1 MMRKTYPALLSFC
14 ETETQTKTVEAV
26 IKCGSHKKAAELLGK
41 NRRSVDKLIKRLE
54 RHAAVNGVAPHR
66 DVDHRTMEGFNT
78 KFVTSRFDGEGNLQG
93 QYVRQEREK
102 FDLDVM
108 LDDFKEGLKG
118 ELSGLH
124 KPVTAPSETLD
135 KLMNCYMIGDHHL
148 GMYAWSKET
157 GDDNYDTDIG
167 VGLLEDAVD
176 SLVARSPDSKHGLLC
191 NLGDFFHAN
200 NNKGETA
207 GGTPLDTDGRY
218 GRTVKEGV
226 NLLKRIVIR
235 LLEKHEIVTVLNVR
249 GNHDSD
255 PALWLNE
262 AMRMYFENEPRV
274 IIPDNYS
281 KFTHL
286 EFGNS
291 LIVLHHG
298 DKINP
303 QRIYESVTRR
313 LSVEWGKSKYRFG
326 WLGHL
331 HHKEA
336 REIGGMMFEQWN
348 VLASPD
354 SWHAASGFGSSR
366 SMTCIVLSEEY
377 GEDSRVIINPDRIEG
392 ERHGKV

>member
-1 MMRKTYPALLSFC
+1 MKHLEEFC
-14 ETETQTKTVEAV
+14 TDRQKEILTVFENSTSQQDCANKLNISRSTVKAAIKAV
-26 IKCGSHKKAAELLGK
+26 KKKAAL
-41 NRRSVDKLIKRLE
+41 
-54 RHAAVNGVAPHR
+54 AGVAPDR
-66 DVDHRTMEGFNT
+66 DVNHRTMEGFNT

-102 FDLDVM
+102 FDLDAM
-108 LDDFKEGLKG
+108 LNDFKEGLQG

-124 KPVTAPSETLD
+124 KPVNPPLETLD

-157 GDDNYDTDIG
+157 GDANYDTDIG
-167 VGLLEDAVD
+167 VSLLEDAVD
-176 SLVARSPDSKHGLLC
+176 SLVARSPNSRHGLLC
-191 NLGDFFHAN
+191 NLGDFFHSN
-200 NNKGETA
+200 NIKGETA

-313 LSVEWGKSKYRFG
+313 LPVEWGRTKYRFG

-331 HHKEA
+331 HHKESK
-336 REIGGMMFEQWN
+336 EIGGMMFEQFN
-348 VLASPD
+348 VLTTPD
-354 SWHAASGFGSSR
+354 AWHAGAGFGSSR
-366 SMTCIVLSEEY
+366 SMTCIVLSEDY

-392 ERHGKV
+392 ERDE

>member
-1 MMRKTYPALLSFC
+1 MEHLKEFC
-14 ETETQTKTVEAV
+14 TDRQKEILTVFMDSTSQQDAANKLNISRSTV
-26 IKCGSHKKAAELLGK
+26 KAAIKAIKKKAAL
-41 NRRSVDKLIKRLE
+41 
-54 RHAAVNGVAPHR
+54 AGVAPDR
-66 DVDHRTMEGFNT
+66 DVNHRTMEGFNT

-102 FDLDVM
+102 FDLDAM
-108 LDDFKEGLKG
+108 LNDFKEGLQG
-118 ELSGLH
+118 ELRGLH
-124 KPVTAPSETLD
+124 KPVDAPSETLD

-157 GDDNYDTDIG
+157 GDANYDTDIG
-167 VGLLEDAVD
+167 VSLLEDAVD
-176 SLVARSPDSKHGLLC
+176 SLVARSPNSRHGLLC
-191 NLGDFFHAN
+191 NLGDFFHSN
-200 NNKGETA
+200 NIKGETA

-313 LSVEWGKSKYRFG
+313 LPVEWGRTKYRFG

-331 HHKEA
+331 HHKESK
-336 REIGGMMFEQWN
+336 EIGGMMFEQFN
-348 VLASPD
+348 VLTTPD
-354 SWHAASGFGSSR
+354 AWHAGAGFGSSR
-366 SMTCIVLSEEY
+366 SMTCIVLSEDY

-392 ERHGKV
+392 ERDERL

>member
-1 MMRKTYPALLSFC
+1 MEHLKEFC
-14 ETETQTKTVEAV
+14 TDRQKEILTVFIASRTQQETADKLNVSRSTV
-26 IKCGSHKKAAELLGK
+26 KAA
-41 NRRSVDKLIKRLE
+41 IKAIKKKSAL
-54 RHAAVNGVAPHR
+54 AGVAPDR
-66 DVDHRTMEGFNT
+66 DVNHRTMEGFNA
-78 KFVTSRFDGEGNLQG
+78 KFVTSRYDGNGNLQG

-102 FDLDVM
+102 FDLDAM
-108 LDDFKEGLKG
+108 LNDFKEGLQG
-118 ELSGLH
+118 ELRGLH
-124 KPVTAPSETLD
+124 KPVDAPSETLD
-135 KLMNCYMIGDHHL
+135 KLMNSYMIGDHHL
-148 GMYAWSKET
+148 GALSWSKET
-157 GDDNYDTDIG
+157 GEDNYDTDIG
-167 VGLLEDAVD
+167 VALLEDAVD
-176 SLVARSPDSKHGLLC
+176 SLVARSPNSRYGLLC
-191 NLGDFFHAN
+191 NLGDFFHSN
-200 NNKGETA
+200 NIKGETA

-313 LSVEWGKSKYRFG
+313 LPVEWGRTKYRFG

-331 HHKEA
+331 HHKESK
-336 REIGGMMFEQWN
+336 EIGGMMFEQFN
-348 VLASPD
+348 VLTTPD
-354 SWHAASGFGSSR
+354 AWHAGAGFGSSR
-366 SMTCIVLSEEY
+366 SMTCIVLSEDY

-392 ERHGKV
+392 ERDERL

>member
-1 MMRKTYPALLSFC
+1 MEHLKEFC
-14 ETETQTKTVEAV
+14 TDRQRQVVQAV
-26 IKCGSHKKAAELLGK
+26 IDNDTQQDAANALNISRSGVKSALKAVRKKAAL
-41 NRRSVDKLIKRLE
+41 S
-54 RHAAVNGVAPHR
+54 AVAPDH
-66 DVDHRTMEGFNT
+66 DVNHRTMEGFSAKRVSTAFKEN
-78 KFVTSRFDGEGNLQG
+78 GEIALQW
-93 QYVRQEREK
+93 VIQEPDK
-102 FDLDVM
+102 LQIDAM
-108 LDDFKEGLKG
+108 LDDFRDGLKD
-118 ELSGLH
+118 ELKDLH
-124 KPVTAPSETLD
+124 RPIPKPTDTLD
-135 KLMNCYMIGDHHL
+135 KLMNCYLIGDHHL
-148 GMYAWSKET
+148 GLLATSKTT
-157 GDDNYDTDIG
+157 GEENYDTDIG
-167 VGLLEDAVD
+167 VRLLENAVD
-176 SLVARSPDSKHGLLC
+176 SLVARSPNSKNGLLV
-191 NLGDFFHAN
+191 NLGDFFHSN
-200 NNKGETA
+200 NLKGETA
-207 GGTPLDTDGRY
+207 NGTRLDTDGRY
-218 GRTVKEGV
+218 GRTVRLGV

-262 AMRMYFENEPRV
+262 AMKMYFENEPRV

-313 LSVEWGKSKYRFG
+313 LSVEWGRSKYRYG

-336 REIGGMMFEQWN
+336 KEIGGMMFEQFN
-348 VLASPD
+348 ILASVD
-354 SWHAASGFGSSR
+354 SYHASAGFGSSR

-392 ERHGKV
+392 ERNE

>member
-1 MMRKTYPALLSFC
+1 MKHLEEFC
-14 ETETQTKTVEAV
+14 TDRQKEILTVFMGSTSQQDAANKLNISRSTV
-26 IKCGSHKKAAELLGK
+26 KAAIKAIKKKAAL
-41 NRRSVDKLIKRLE
+41 
-54 RHAAVNGVAPHR
+54 AGVAPDR
-66 DVDHRTMEGFNT
+66 DVNHRTMEGFNT

-102 FDLDVM
+102 FDLDAM
-108 LDDFKEGLKG
+108 LNDFKEGLQG

-124 KPVTAPSETLD
+124 KPINAPSETLD

-157 GDDNYDTDIG
+157 GDANYDTDIG
-167 VGLLEDAVD
+167 VSLLEDAVD
-176 SLVARSPDSKHGLLC
+176 SLVARSPNARHGLLC
-191 NLGDFFHAN
+191 NLGDFFHSN
-200 NNKGETA
+200 NIKGETA

-218 GRTVKEGV
+218 GRTVREGV

-313 LSVEWGKSKYRFG
+313 LPVEWGRTKYRFG

-331 HHKEA
+331 HHKESK
-336 REIGGMMFEQWN
+336 EIGGMMFEQFN
-348 VLASPD
+348 VLTTPD
-354 SWHAASGFGSSR
+354 AWHAGAGFGSSR
-366 SMTCIVLSEEY
+366 SMTCIVLSEDY

-392 ERHGKV
+392 ERDERL

>member
-1 MMRKTYPALLSFC
+1 MKHLEEFCTDRQKEILSVFMDS
-14 ETETQTKTVEAV
+14 TSQQDAANKLNISRSTVKGA
-26 IKCGSHKKAAELLGK
+26 IKAIKKKAAL
-41 NRRSVDKLIKRLE
+41 
-54 RHAAVNGVAPHR
+54 AGVAPDR
-66 DVDHRTMEGFNT
+66 DVNHRTMEGFNT

-102 FDLDVM
+102 FDLDAM
-108 LDDFKEGLKG
+108 LNDFKEGLQG

-124 KPVTAPSETLD
+124 KPVNAPSETLD

-176 SLVARSPDSKHGLLC
+176 SLVARSPNSRHGLLC
-191 NLGDFFHAN
+191 NLGDFFHSN
-200 NNKGETA
+200 NIKGETA

-313 LSVEWGKSKYRFG
+313 LPVEWGRTKYRFG

-331 HHKEA
+331 HHKESK
-336 REIGGMMFEQWN
+336 EIGGMMFEQFN
-348 VLASPD
+348 VLTTPD
-354 SWHAASGFGSSR
+354 AWHAGAGFGSSR
-366 SMTCIVLSEEY
+366 SMTCIVLSEDY

-392 ERHGKV
+392 ERDERL

>member
-1 MMRKTYPALLSFC
+1 MIKTYPALLSFC
-14 ETETQTKTVEAV
+14 ETETQRETVEAV

-78 KFVTSRFDGEGNLQG
+78 KFVTSRFDGEGVLQG
-93 QYVRQEREK
+93 QYVRLERET

-392 ERHGKV
+392 ERDGKV

>member
-1 MMRKTYPALLSFC
+1 MEHLKEFC
-14 ETETQTKTVEAV
+14 TDRQKEILTVFMDSTSQQDAANKLNISRSTV
-26 IKCGSHKKAAELLGK
+26 KGAIKAIKKKAAL
-41 NRRSVDKLIKRLE
+41 
-54 RHAAVNGVAPHR
+54 AGVAPDR
-66 DVDHRTMEGFNT
+66 DVNHRTMEGFNT

-102 FDLDVM
+102 FDLDAM
-108 LDDFKEGLKG
+108 LNDFKEGLQG
-118 ELSGLH
+118 ELRGLH
-124 KPVTAPSETLD
+124 KPVDAPSETLD

-148 GMYAWSKET
+148 GALSWSKET
-157 GDDNYDTDIG
+157 GEDNYDTDIG

-176 SLVARSPDSKHGLLC
+176 SLVARSPNSRHGLLC
-191 NLGDFFHAN
+191 NLGDFFHSN
-200 NNKGETA
+200 NIKGETA

-218 GRTVKEGV
+218 GRTVREGV
-226 NLLKRIVIR
+226 NLLKRIVVR
-235 LLEKHEIVTVLNVR
+235 LLEKHEFVTCLNVR

-313 LSVEWGKSKYRFG
+313 LPVEWGRTKYRFG

-331 HHKEA
+331 HHKESK
-336 REIGGMMFEQWN
+336 EIGGMMFEQFN
-348 VLASPD
+348 VLTTPD
-354 SWHAASGFGSSR
+354 AWHAGAGFGSSR
-366 SMTCIVLSEEY
+366 SMTCIVLSEDY

-392 ERHGKV
+392 ERDERL

>member
-1 MMRKTYPALLSFC
+1 MKHLKEFC
-14 ETETQTKTVEAV
+14 TDRQKEILTVFMDSTSKQDAANKLNISRSTVKAAIKAV
-26 IKCGSHKKAAELLGK
+26 EKKAAL
-41 NRRSVDKLIKRLE
+41 
-54 RHAAVNGVAPHR
+54 AGVAPDR
-66 DVDHRTMEGFNT
+66 DVNHRTMEGFNT

-102 FDLDVM
+102 VDLDAM
-108 LDDFKEGLKG
+108 LNDFKEGLQG

-124 KPVTAPSETLD
+124 KPVDAPLETLD

-148 GMYAWSKET
+148 GALSWSKET
-157 GDDNYDTDIG
+157 GEDNYDTDIG
-167 VGLLEDAVD
+167 VSLLEDAVD
-176 SLVARSPDSKHGLLC
+176 SLVARSPNSRHGLLC
-191 NLGDFFHAN
+191 NLGDFFHSN
-200 NNKGETA
+200 NIKGETA

-313 LSVEWGKSKYRFG
+313 LPVEWGRTKYRFG

-331 HHKEA
+331 HHKESK
-336 REIGGMMFEQWN
+336 EIGGMMFEQFN
-348 VLASPD
+348 VLTTPD
-354 SWHAASGFGSSR
+354 AWHAGAGFGSSR
-366 SMTCIVLSEEY
+366 SMTCIVLSEDY

-392 ERHGKV
+392 ERDEGL

>member
-1 MMRKTYPALLSFC
+1 MKHLEEFC
-14 ETETQTKTVEAV
+14 TDRQKEILTVFMDSTSKQDAANKLNISRSTVKAAIKAV
-26 IKCGSHKKAAELLGK
+26 EKKAAL
-41 NRRSVDKLIKRLE
+41 
-54 RHAAVNGVAPHR
+54 AGVAPDR
-66 DVDHRTMEGFNT
+66 DVNHRTMEGFNT

-102 FDLDVM
+102 VDLDAM
-108 LDDFKEGLKG
+108 LNDFKEGLQG

-124 KPVTAPSETLD
+124 KPVDAPLETLD

-157 GDDNYDTDIG
+157 GDANYDTDIG
-167 VGLLEDAVD
+167 VSLLEDAVD
-176 SLVARSPDSKHGLLC
+176 SLVARSPNSRHGLLC
-191 NLGDFFHAN
+191 NLGDFFHSN
-200 NNKGETA
+200 NIKGETA

-303 QRIYESVTRR
+303 QRIYESVTKR
-313 LSVEWGKSKYRFG
+313 LSVEWGRTKYRFG
-326 WLGHL
+326 WVGHL
-331 HHKEA
+331 HHKESK
-336 REIGGMMFEQWN
+336 EIGGMLFEQFN
-348 VLASPD
+348 ILASSD
-354 SWHAASGFGSSR
+354 SWAAGAGFGSSR
-366 SMTCIVLSEEY
+366 SMTCIVLSEDY

-392 ERHGKV
+392 ERDERL

>member
-1 MMRKTYPALLSFC
+1 MKHLEEFC
-14 ETETQTKTVEAV
+14 TDRQKEILTVFMDSTSQQDAANKLNISRSTV
-26 IKCGSHKKAAELLGK
+26 KAAIKAIKKKAAL
-41 NRRSVDKLIKRLE
+41 
-54 RHAAVNGVAPHR
+54 AGVAPDR
-66 DVDHRTMEGFNT
+66 DVNHRTMEGFNT

-102 FDLDVM
+102 FDLDAM
-108 LDDFKEGLKG
+108 LNDFKEGLQG
-118 ELSGLH
+118 ELRGLH
-124 KPVTAPSETLD
+124 KPVDAPSETLD
-135 KLMNCYMIGDHHL
+135 KLMNSYMIGDHHL
-148 GMYAWSKET
+148 GALSWSKET
-157 GDDNYDTDIG
+157 GEDNYDTDIG
-167 VGLLEDAVD
+167 VALLEDAVD
-176 SLVARSPDSKHGLLC
+176 SLVARSPNSRYGLLC
-191 NLGDFFHAN
+191 NLGDFFHSN
-200 NNKGETA
+200 NIKGETA

-313 LSVEWGKSKYRFG
+313 LPVEWGRTKYRFG

-331 HHKEA
+331 HHKESK
-336 REIGGMMFEQWN
+336 EIGGMMFEQFN
-348 VLASPD
+348 VLTTPD
-354 SWHAASGFGSSR
+354 AWHAGAGFGSSR
-366 SMTCIVLSEEY
+366 SMTCIVLSEDY

-392 ERHGKV
+392 ERDERL

>member
-1 MMRKTYPALLSFC
+1 MKHLEEFC
-14 ETETQTKTVEAV
+14 TDRQKEILTVFMGSTSQQDAANKLNISRSTVKAAIKAV
-26 IKCGSHKKAAELLGK
+26 KKKAAL
-41 NRRSVDKLIKRLE
+41 
-54 RHAAVNGVAPHR
+54 AGVAPDR
-66 DVDHRTMEGFNT
+66 DVNHRTMEGFNT

-102 FDLDVM
+102 FDLDAM
-108 LDDFKEGLKG
+108 LNDFKEGLQG

-124 KPVTAPSETLD
+124 KPINAPSETLD

-157 GDDNYDTDIG
+157 GDANYDTDIG
-167 VGLLEDAVD
+167 VSLLEDAVD
-176 SLVARSPDSKHGLLC
+176 SLVARSPNARHGLLC
-191 NLGDFFHAN
+191 NLGDFFHSN
-200 NNKGETA
+200 NIKGETA

-313 LSVEWGKSKYRFG
+313 LPVEWGRTKYRFG

-331 HHKEA
+331 HHKESK
-336 REIGGMMFEQWN
+336 EIGGMMFEQFN
-348 VLASPD
+348 VLTTPD
-354 SWHAASGFGSSR
+354 AWHAGAGFGSSR
-366 SMTCIVLSEEY
+366 SMTCIVLSENY

-392 ERHGKV
+392 ERDGRL

>member
-1 MMRKTYPALLSFC
+1 MKHLEEFC
-14 ETETQTKTVEAV
+14 TDRQKEILTVFMDSTSKQDAANKLNISRSTVKAAIKAV
-26 IKCGSHKKAAELLGK
+26 EKKAAL
-41 NRRSVDKLIKRLE
+41 
-54 RHAAVNGVAPHR
+54 AGVAPDR
-66 DVDHRTMEGFNT
+66 DVNHRTMEGFNT

-102 FDLDVM
+102 VDLDAM
-108 LDDFKEGLKG
+108 LNDFKEGLQG
-118 ELSGLH
+118 ELRGLH
-124 KPVTAPSETLD
+124 KPVDAPSETLD

-157 GDDNYDTDIG
+157 GDANYDTDIG
-167 VGLLEDAVD
+167 VSLLEDAVD
-176 SLVARSPDSKHGLLC
+176 SLVARSPNSRYGLLC
-191 NLGDFFHAN
+191 NLGDFFHSN
-200 NNKGETA
+200 NIKGETA

-262 AMRMYFENEPRV
+262 AMKMYFENDPRV

-303 QRIYESVTRR
+303 QRIYESVTKR
-313 LSVEWGKSKYRFG
+313 LSVEWGRTKYRFG
-326 WLGHL
+326 WVGHL
-331 HHKEA
+331 HHKESK
-336 REIGGMMFEQWN
+336 EIGGMLFEQFN
-348 VLASPD
+348 ILASSD
-354 SWHAASGFGSSR
+354 SWAAGAGFGSSR
-366 SMTCIVLSEEY
+366 SMTCIVLSEDY

-392 ERHGKV
+392 ERDERL

>member
-1 MMRKTYPALLSFC
+1 MEHLKEFC
-14 ETETQTKTVEAV
+14 TDRQWEILTVFMDSTSQQDAANKLNISRSTV
-26 IKCGSHKKAAELLGK
+26 KAAIKAIKKKAAL
-41 NRRSVDKLIKRLE
+41 
-54 RHAAVNGVAPHR
+54 AGVAPDR
-66 DVDHRTMEGFNT
+66 DVNHRTMEGFNT

-102 FDLDVM
+102 FDLDAM
-108 LDDFKEGLKG
+108 LNDFKEGLQG

-124 KPVTAPSETLD
+124 KPVNAPSETLD

-176 SLVARSPDSKHGLLC
+176 SLVARSPNSRHGLLC
-191 NLGDFFHAN
+191 NLGDFFHSN
-200 NNKGETA
+200 NIKGETA

-313 LSVEWGKSKYRFG
+313 LPVEWGRTKYRFG

-331 HHKEA
+331 HHKESK
-336 REIGGMMFEQWN
+336 EIGGMMFEQFN
-348 VLASPD
+348 VLTTPD
-354 SWHAASGFGSSR
+354 AWHAGAGFGSSR
-366 SMTCIVLSEEY
+366 SMTCIVLSEDY

-392 ERHGKV
+392 ERDERL

>member
-1 MMRKTYPALLSFC
+1 MKHLEEFC
-14 ETETQTKTVEAV
+14 TDRQKEILTVFENSTSQQDCANKLNISRSTVKAAIKAV
-26 IKCGSHKKAAELLGK
+26 KKKAAL
-41 NRRSVDKLIKRLE
+41 
-54 RHAAVNGVAPHR
+54 AGVAPDR
-66 DVDHRTMEGFNT
+66 DVNHRTMEGFNT

-102 FDLDVM
+102 FDLDAM
-108 LDDFKEGLKG
+108 LNDFKEGLQG

-124 KPVTAPSETLD
+124 KPVNPPSETLD

-157 GDDNYDTDIG
+157 GDANYDTDIG
-167 VGLLEDAVD
+167 VSLLEDAVD
-176 SLVARSPDSKHGLLC
+176 SLVARSPNSRHGLLC
-191 NLGDFFHAN
+191 NLGDFFHSN
-200 NNKGETA
+200 NIKGETA

-313 LSVEWGKSKYRFG
+313 LPVEWGRTKYRFG

-331 HHKEA
+331 HHKESK
-336 REIGGMMFEQWN
+336 EIGGMMFEQFN
-348 VLASPD
+348 VLTTPD
-354 SWHAASGFGSSR
+354 AWHAGAGFGSSR
-366 SMTCIVLSEEY
+366 SMTCIVLSEDY

-392 ERHGKV
+392 ERDE

>member
-1 MMRKTYPALLSFC
+1 MEHLKEFC
-14 ETETQTKTVEAV
+14 TDRQREVVQAV
-26 IKCGSHKKAAELLGK
+26 IDNDTQQDAANALNISRSGVKSALKAVRKKAAL
-41 NRRSVDKLIKRLE
+41 
-54 RHAAVNGVAPHR
+54 AAVAPDH
-66 DVDHRTMEGFNT
+66 DVNHRTMEGFSAKRVSTAFREN
-78 KFVTSRFDGEGNLQG
+78 GEIALQW
-93 QYVRQEREK
+93 VIQEPDK
-102 FDLDVM
+102 LQIDAM
-108 LDDFKEGLKG
+108 LDDFRDGLKD
-118 ELSGLH
+118 ELKDLH
-124 KPVTAPSETLD
+124 KPIPKPTDTLD
-135 KLMNCYMIGDHHL
+135 KLMNCYLIGDHHL
-148 GMYAWSKET
+148 GLLASSKET
-157 GDDNYDTDIG
+157 GESNYDTDIG
-167 VGLLEDAVD
+167 VDLLENAVD
-176 SLVARSPDSKHGLLC
+176 SLVSRSPNSKHGLLC
-191 NLGDFFHAN
+191 NLGDFFHSN
-200 NNKGETA
+200 NLKGETA
-207 GGTPLDTDGRY
+207 SGTPLDTDGRY
-218 GRTVKEGV
+218 GRTVRLGV

-262 AMRMYFENEPRV
+262 AMKMYFENEPRV

-313 LSVEWGKSKYRFG
+313 LSVEWGRSKYRYG

-336 REIGGMMFEQWN
+336 KEIGGMMFEQFN

-354 SWHAASGFGSSR
+354 AWHAGSGFGSSR

-392 ERHGKV
+392 ERYE